1 MNNIMNNKTATL
13 GNFDDDSIFFCKPS
27 KDSSYVFF
35 MKLVFMLEIEFIYS
49 SILLVDF
56 ILKEFC

>member
-1 MNNIMNNKTATL
+1 MNNKTATL

-27 KDSSYVFF
+27 NDSSYVFF